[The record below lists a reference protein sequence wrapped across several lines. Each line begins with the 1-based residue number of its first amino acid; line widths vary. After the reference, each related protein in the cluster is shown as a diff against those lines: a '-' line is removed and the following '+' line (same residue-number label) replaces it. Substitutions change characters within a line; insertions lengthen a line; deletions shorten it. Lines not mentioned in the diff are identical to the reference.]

1 MRHGQFTISALTF
14 ATAFCQA
21 GLALAQGEPAAP
33 AAPAAPVSEAAA
45 PAAPA
50 APASEAAAPADEK
63 PAEGEAA
70 AEGEAEEE
78 GLGLSFGLGYS
89 SLYNWRGRNLLA
101 GEDEAR
107 NTQAGMINPAL
118 SYTVGELTIAYWAA
132 FQTNGTAKAYNTDNA
147 LNHEHDLVFTVEHAV
162 TDEFT
167 VTPQMAF
174 YYYPAADFE
183 EVGARLPM
191 YVEPSLALAYAT
203 VVDLKL
209 FTAWYA
215 GVQNAL
221 MDERYLYLNPSVA
234 KSLEVSEMV
243 GVDLSLGYGYKIYTS
258 DFEATENLHD
268 INFTA
273 GVPLSFVDGLT
284 VTPSASFVWSDWD
297 SNGSVMTFGGLNVTY
312 DL

>member
-1 MRHGQFTISALTF
+1 MPPAPPSEVAP
-14 ATAFCQA
+14 
-21 GLALAQGEPAAP
+21 EPSP
-33 AAPAAPVSEAAA
+33 APAAPVSEAAPA
-45 PAAPA
+45 PVAPA
-50 APASEAAAPADEK
+50 APASEAVPAAPVSEPAPATVAAEEK

-101 GEDEAR
+101 GEDETR
-107 NTQAGMINPAL
+107 NTQAGMINPAV
-118 SYTVGELTIAYWAA
+118 SYTVGELTIAYWGA

-203 VVDLKL
+203 VVELKL
-209 FTAWYA
+209 LTAWYA
-215 GVQNAL
+215 GVQNVL

-284 VTPSASFVWSDWD
+284 VTPSASFAWSDWD
-297 SNGSVMTFGGLNVTY
+297 SNGSVMTYGALNVTY